1 MGIVAAIVLPLII
14 MGFGLAILFN
24 VCGFRDLLIRRSG
37 QPRFGS
43 ARNVYLVTGALFV
56 AIPLYMLF
64 LVISD
69 SLSR

>member
-24 VCGFRDLLIRRSG
+24 VRGFLDLLIRRSS

-43 ARNVYLVTGALFV
+43 ARNVYLVTGAFFV